1 MLILMKMQ
9 DAFQQ
14 LSYEI
19 GRTCAWSPGE
29 EHLKGQPE
37 LGGTVLYFTMDFGT
51 SSYHVYM
58 MLLKHFFSESN
69 SSHHLCEAWA
79 HLQKHLQ

>member
-51 SSYHVYM
+51 SSYH
-58 MLLKHFFSESN
+58 
-69 SSHHLCEAWA
+69 AT
-79 HLQKHLQ
+79 